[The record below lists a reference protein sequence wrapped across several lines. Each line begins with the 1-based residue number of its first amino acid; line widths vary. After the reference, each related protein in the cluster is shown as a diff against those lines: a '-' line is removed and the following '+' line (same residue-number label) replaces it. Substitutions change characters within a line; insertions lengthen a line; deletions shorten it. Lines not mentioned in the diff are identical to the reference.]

1 VSTETEPETRTEA
14 EAGARQAPHGERA
27 TRLAAILCVDDEP
40 AVLAAVAR
48 DLRRRFGERY
58 RVMRAGSGADAL
70 ELLEELRRRGDHV
83 ALIVSDQ
90 RMPAM
95 SGTDFLTRA
104 RAIYPE
110 ARRALLTA
118 YSDTAAAIAAINE
131 AGLDYYLL
139 KPWDPPEEGLYPVVG
154 DLLEIWEGKAEL
166 HQRGGVRILG
176 HRFSAPTHD
185 LRDFIARNRV
195 PGRWLDIEGDREARD
210 LLAACGMG
218 EDCLPVV
225 VLEDGTPLKQPSV
238 SDLARRLGVSVA
250 PSTDHY
256 DLVIVG
262 GGPAGLAAAVY
273 GASEGLR
280 TVMVESEAPGGQA
293 GQSSRIENYL
303 GFPSGL
309 SGSDLARRATTQAR
323 RLGAELLTVSKATAL
338 RVEGAG
344 RIVELTGGAQL
355 SANSVIISSGVS
367 YRMMQA
373 PGFSDLTGAGV
384 YYGAAMTEARACAD
398 QHVVVIGGANSAGQ
412 AAMYFSNF
420 AHRVS
425 MVVRADSLAKSMSHY
440 LIEQIEKTPNIE
452 VRTRSEAIAAEGED
466 GHLARLVIRGSDGT
480 ETTEQVDACFV
491 FIGAA
496 PRTDWLDGVIAR
508 DEKGFILAGLD
519 AREQGWPLSRPPH
532 TLETSVPGVFVAGDV
547 RARSIK
553 RVASA
558 VGEGSMAVS
567 LIHQYL
573 ADG

>member
-1 VSTETEPETRTEA
+1 VSTETEPETRTDA
-14 EAGARQAPHGERA
+14 EQGAQPHTERP

-48 DLRRRFGERY
+48 DLRHKFGERY

-95 SGTDFLTRA
+95 SGTEFLTRA
-104 RAIYPE
+104 REIYPE

-195 PGRWLDIEGDREARD
+195 PGRWLDIEGDREARE

-238 SDLARRLGVSVA
+238 AELAQRLGVSVA

-323 RLGAELLTVSKATAL
+323 RLGAELLTVSKVTAL

-344 RIVELTGGAQL
+344 RIVELTGGAEL

-373 PGFSDLTGAGV
+373 PGFADLTGAGV
-384 YYGAAMTEARACAD
+384 YYGAAMTEARSCAD

-412 AAMYFSNF
+412 AAMYFANF
-420 AHRVS
+420 AKRVS
-425 MVVRADSLAKSMSHY
+425 VLVRADSLTKSMSHY
-440 LIEQIEKTPNIE
+440 LIEQIDKTPNIE

-466 GHLARLVIRGSDGT
+466 GHLARLVIRGADGT
-480 ETTEQVDACFV
+480 ETTEDVDACFV